1 MYFKRKELNTLIL
14 PELLQELNPDQIPLK
29 LRYTSDI
36 QYQKEVA
43 LALEQH
49 RLTLSQQ
56 MNPEE
61 HTHFLLKMATAF
73 LESGLYG
80 KAEAYFHETLN
91 NLEHVQNSNSR
102 ELIRARCFFGYAV
115 VFRELRKEQEKA
127 NEYFQKSWDT
137 TGILNQ
143 RDFWVA
149 KLQADICRNWGI
161 FHLTTQHYL
170 EAMDRFEQ
178 GIKIARQF
186 PELRLFLIPLINYAG
201 LAAGRAV
208 PTRLTKNECDD
219 FTDKAKKYFDEASNA
234 YRDEIS
240 RDPTLKTD
248 CQDYA
253 SHLYHRGLV
262 CKITEDYEHAIQY
275 LGDALRIRRECHY
288 EGQQRGRI
296 ADILFDLGDAYLN
309 SDNFHYARPAL
320 EEAKTIYAELDNKP
334 KQAAVE
340 DLLERCPQ
348 EEAATSLRCASTH

>member
-1 MYFKRKELNTLIL
+1 MYFKPKELKTLTL
-14 PELLQELNPDQIPLK
+14 PELLKELDPDQIPLN
-29 LRYTSDI
+29 LRCTSDI

-43 LALEQH
+43 LALGQH

-56 MNPEE
+56 MKPEE

-73 LESGLYG
+73 LESGLYD
-80 KAEAYFHETLN
+80 EAQIYFHET
-91 NLEHVQNSNSR
+91 SNSLAHAQASNFK
-102 ELIRARCFFGYAV
+102 EFIKARCLFGYAV
-115 VFRELRKEQEKA
+115 VFRELRKDQEKA
-127 NEYFQKSWDT
+127 NAYFKDSLDT

-143 RDFWVA
+143 SDFKVA
-149 KLQADICRNWGI
+149 KLQADIYRNWGI

-186 PELRLFLIPLINYAG
+186 PELSLFLIPLINYAG

-219 FTDKAKKYFDEASNA
+219 FIKKAEGYFSEASDA
-234 YRDEIS
+234 YRQEIS
-240 RDPTLKTD
+240 KKETLKTD

-288 EGQQRGRI
+288 EGQQRGRV
-296 ADILFDLGDAYLN
+296 ADVLFDLGDAYLQ
-309 SDNFHYARPAL
+309 SDNHDYAHAAL
-320 EEAKTIYAELDNKP
+320 EEAKTIYTELGNKT

-340 DLLERCPQ
+340 DLLEKYPQ
-348 EEAATSLRCASTH
+348 EQASSSLRCTA